1 MEKGQVVWFE
11 IPVIDLDRAI
21 NFYTNVLSVKV
32 EKIKFLDIEQGFF
45 DMNKNAIKG
54 ALTLNEKGVANS
66 GIVLFFYV
74 ISISDSLKNVIKF
87 GGEIIKE
94 KTLLKQKSKEG
105 WLTIRGNMIDGNVG
119 YYAEILDSEGNRI
132 SLYSNS

>member
-11 IPVIDLDRAI
+11 IPVTDLDRAI
-21 NFYTNVLSVKV
+21 NFYSNVLFVKV
-32 EKIKFLDIEQGFF
+32 EKIKFLDAEQGFF

-54 ALTLNEKGVANS
+54 ALTLKENVAANS

-74 ISISDSLKNVIKF
+74 IAISDSLRNVLKY
-87 GGEIIKE
+87 GGQIIKE
-94 KTLLKQKSKEG
+94 KTLIKQKNKEG
-105 WLTIRGNMIDGNVG
+105 YLTINNNMIDGNVG
-119 YYAEILDSEGNRI
+119 YYAEIIDSEGNQI